1 MRKIIDTHTHIFPDS
16 VAERAS
22 FNIGNYYKLPMA
34 CDGRV
39 DTLLDVG
46 KHISYFV
53 VSSAAT
59 NPLHVQ
65 KGNDFILKNAKENE
79 RFIPFCSVHPSA
91 EGMIEELERIATLGA
106 KGIKIHPDF
115 QHFDI
120 DDPRM
125 IPLYKKMSELRLVV
139 LFHVGD
145 ENTDASSPGRLLNV
159 INAVPELIV
168 IAAHM
173 GGYKAW
179 EEAEAMLYGSNIY
192 FDTSDAL
199 MCLPRERVLAQLRK
213 HPIDKILFGSDFPLV
228 SPKTAFELFDSLP
241 LTEEQKNMIY
251 FENAAKLFGIN

>member
-34 CDGRV
+34 CDGRI
-39 DTLLDVG
+39 DTLLEVG

-65 KGNDFILKNAKENE
+65 KGNDFILNSAKANDS
-79 RFIPFCSVHPSA
+79 FIPFCSVHPSA
-91 EGMIEELERIATLGA
+91 DGMIEELERISSLGA

-125 IPLYKKMSELRLVV
+125 IPLYNKMAELGLVV

-145 ENTDASSPGRLLNV
+145 ENTDASSPRRLLNV
-159 INAVPELIV
+159 INAVPKLTV

-179 EEAEAMLYGSNIY
+179 DEAEELLFGSNIY

-213 HPIDKILFGSDFPLV
+213 HPIDKILFGSDFPLA

-251 FENAAKLFGIN
+251 FENAAKLFGIL

>member
-1 MRKIIDTHTHIFPDS
+1 MRRIIDTHTHIFPDS

-22 FNIGNYYKLPMA
+22 NNIGTYYNMPME
-34 CDGRV
+34 CNGKV
-39 DTLLDVG
+39 STLFEQAP
-46 KHISYFV
+46 HISYFV

-65 KGNDFILKNAKENE
+65 KGNDFISNSAKENAC
-79 RFIPFCSVHPSA
+79 FIPFCSVHPSA
-91 EGMIEELERIATLGA
+91 EGMIEELERISRCGA

-125 IPLYKKMSELRLVV
+125 IPLYKKMAELHLVV

-145 ENTDASSPGRLLNV
+145 EFSDASSPRRLLNV
-159 INAVPELIV
+159 INEVPELTV

-173 GGYKAW
+173 GGYQAW
-179 EEAEAMLYGSNIY
+179 DEAEKLLYGCNVY

-199 MCLPRERVLAQLRK
+199 MCLPRERVLKQLRN
-213 HPIDKILFGSDFPLV
+213 HPIEKILFGSDFPLV

-241 LTEEQKNMIY
+241 LTEEEKNMIY
-251 FENAAKLFGIN
+251 FENAARLFGIG

>member
-22 FNIGNYYKLPMA
+22 NNIGAYYNMPME
-34 CDGRV
+34 CNGKIT
-39 DTLLDVG
+39 TLFEESP
-46 KHISYFV
+46 HISYFV

-65 KGNDFILKNAKENE
+65 KGNDFILGSARANE
-79 RFIPFCSVHPSA
+79 CFIPFCSVHPSA
-91 EGMIEELERIATLGA
+91 EGMFEELERIVMLGA

-115 QHFDI
+115 QRFDI

-125 IPLYKKMSELRLVV
+125 IPLYKKMAELKLVV

-145 ENTDASSPGRLLNV
+145 ENTDASSPRRLLNV
-159 INAVPELIV
+159 ITAVPELTV

-179 EEAEAMLYGSNIY
+179 DEAEEMLYGSNVY

-199 MCLPRERVLAQLRK
+199 MCLSRERVLAQLRK
-213 HPIDKILFGSDFPLV
+213 HPIEKILFGSDFPLV
-228 SPKTAFELFDSLP
+228 SPKTAFSLFDSLP

-251 FENAAKLFGIN
+251 FENAAKLFGIS